1 MRTHRI
7 PSGSVKINPDDIPAT
22 VKAVREIGHEALGLS
37 PRAYDYWI
45 AGNLPKAIIVLLEH
59 PELAAAV
66 LRDAERRAIK
76 KVEAE

>member
-7 PSGSVKINPDDIPAT
+7 PLGSVKVNPDDIPAI
-22 VKAVREIGHEALGLS
+22 VKVVREIGADALGLS

-45 AGNLPKAIIVLLEH
+45 AGNLPKAILVALEH

-66 LRDAERRAIK
+66 YRDAERRAIK
-76 KVEAE
+76 KDASG